1 MMVTV
6 THDQAAMDALVARLD
21 AAHELAARDTVQ
33 DIRARQAVRTGEL
46 RDSFQARPEP
56 WPASRRALRRVFIC
70 STAVYADAV
79 EHGANAREKA
89 SVKKGTKARGI
100 YDVLDGRRRRV
111 GFEAGPLLNR
121 RTRRGPHMAGN
132 HVVAETAPEWLEH
145 MGYRLRGGNYS
156 GRGLR

>member
-1 MMVTV
+1 MTV
-6 THDQAAMDALVARLD
+6 TLDQAALDELVRGQIDAS
-21 AAHELAARDTVQ
+21 HERSALDTVD
-33 DIRARQAVRTGEL
+33 DIRRHQSVRSGEL
-46 RDSFQARPEP
+46 RDSFVARPEP
-56 WPASRRALRRVFIC
+56 WPASRRALRRVFIY
-70 STAVYADAV
+70 STAIHADAV

-100 YDVLDGRRRRV
+100 YDVVDGKRKRV

-121 RTRRGPHMAGN
+121 RSRRGPHMKGN
-132 HVVAETAPEWLEH
+132 HVVADTAPGWLEH